1 MLDRQELTQDF
12 ADYAETDTPS
22 PASDYRLTTAE
33 ILYHLPDQ
41 PHLLNTFVWQDY
53 DVAPEFPELQR
64 FLAFWE
70 ENMGGTLHSVRVS
83 ALEAERPEGLV
94 FGETRYTVH

>member
-1 MLDRQELTQDF
+1 MLDRQELAQELADF
-12 ADYAETDTPS
+12 AENEMPNQ
-22 PASDYRLTTAE
+22 ASTYRLTTAE
-33 ILYHLPDQ
+33 ILYHLPEQ
-41 PHLLNTFVWQDY
+41 PHLLNTFVWQEY

-70 ENMGGTLHSVRVS
+70 ESMGGTLHSVRVQ

-94 FGETRYTVH
+94 FGETSYTLH